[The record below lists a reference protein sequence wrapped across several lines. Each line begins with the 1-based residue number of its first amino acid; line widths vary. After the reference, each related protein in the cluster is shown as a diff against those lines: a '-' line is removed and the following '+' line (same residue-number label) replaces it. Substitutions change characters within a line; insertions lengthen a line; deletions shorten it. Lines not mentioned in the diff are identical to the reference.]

1 MTMLHVLVRTWP
13 SATCLAGPTFANG
26 FMCFLMASHA
36 LDAIAEGHTLSCHCP
51 ITQLITEWA
60 CILSTALDVEQGD
73 CGRVMVV
80 LLTDGRANVSLAKS
94 NDDPDAIG
102 PDAVKPT
109 TVRLSPAPINP
120 FLQISS
126 CVAADWLRCLGK

>member
-1 MTMLHVLVRTWP
+1 M
-13 SATCLAGPTFANG
+13 
-26 FMCFLMASHA
+26 
-36 LDAIAEGHTLSCHCP
+36 
-51 ITQLITEWA
+51 
-60 CILSTALDVEQGD
+60 QGD

-109 TVRLSPAPINP
+109 TVRLFTSILQ
-120 FLQISS
+120 FLAKS
-126 CVAADWLRCLGK
+126 

>member
-1 MTMLHVLVRTWP
+1 MGT
-13 SATCLAGPTFANG
+13 
-26 FMCFLMASHA
+26 
-36 LDAIAEGHTLSCHCP
+36 
-51 ITQLITEWA
+51 
-60 CILSTALDVEQGD
+60 QGD

-109 TVRLSPAPINP
+109 TVRICSISPLA
-120 FLQISS
+120 
-126 CVAADWLRCLGK
+126 C

>member
-1 MTMLHVLVRTWP
+1 MPCPVCD
-13 SATCLAGPTFANG
+13 SCAGPCHRPQQCDRLN
-26 FMCFLMASHA
+26 
-36 LDAIAEGHTLSCHCP
+36 TLSN
-51 ITQLITEWA
+51 T
-60 CILSTALDVEQGD
+60 QGD

-109 TVRLSPAPINP
+109 TVRPSTGLAELCIMPGS
-120 FLQISS
+120 
-126 CVAADWLRCLGK
+126 

>member
-1 MTMLHVLVRTWP
+1 MQDSCSVTQHLIAHAPFLSLP
-13 SATCLAGPTFANG
+13 CL
-26 FMCFLMASHA
+26 
-36 LDAIAEGHTLSCHCP
+36 
-51 ITQLITEWA
+51 
-60 CILSTALDVEQGD
+60 VEQGD

-109 TVRLSPAPINP
+109 TVRLST
-120 FLQISS
+120 ISNTS
-126 CVAADWLRCLGK
+126 LLHV